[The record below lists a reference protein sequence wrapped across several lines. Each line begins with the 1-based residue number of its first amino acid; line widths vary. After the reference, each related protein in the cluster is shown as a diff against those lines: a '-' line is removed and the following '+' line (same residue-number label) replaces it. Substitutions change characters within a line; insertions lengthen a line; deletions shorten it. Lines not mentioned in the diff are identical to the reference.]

1 MALRPRLV
9 VSIDDINEGSRDVA
23 FEDKVLCRYGNWDSS
38 KDHKYPYLH
47 CDLIDRAGFTT
58 ITVSLRN
65 PHIEQHEGKLHVGSY
80 VRIENFGVSNKS
92 EKSYEKGDM
101 PVVLKVQS
109 TTSVLGIEGSN
120 TEFIPKFFHTDSIA
134 EFRKRSHE
142 QWAMATI
149 AVCVIGIR
157 GAYGRFNQLIIADGD
172 NDNDND
178 IIALGP
184 HFQKEYNQIVEAFNS
199 GQCVMVLFK
208 NITISS
214 TGDRYLRTDPSTIIS
229 TVIDTFAQLQL
240 QAIHNKLCTQAQT
253 SSREVCYH
261 LYHFFY
267 LVTAASSYCCL

>member
-1 MALRPRLV
+1 
-9 VSIDDINEGSRDVA
+9 
-23 FEDKVLCRYGNWDSS
+23 
-38 KDHKYPYLH
+38 
-47 CDLIDRAGFTT
+47 
-58 ITVSLRN
+58 
-65 PHIEQHEGKLHVGSY
+65 
-80 VRIENFGVSNKS
+80 
-92 EKSYEKGDM
+92 
-101 PVVLKVQS
+101 
-109 TTSVLGIEGSN
+109 
-120 TEFIPKFFHTDSIA
+120 
-134 EFRKRSHE
+134 
-142 QWAMATI
+142 MATI
-149 AVCVIGIR
+149 VVCVIGIR

-261 LYHFFY
+261 LYHFFS